1 MGRGSS
7 KAGGNAK
14 SINLSE
20 VNDMIKSS
28 PSTALNQL
36 SETLQS
42 GTIGKAKFTAN
53 GSSVS
58 QQTVTVKSGNDELQ
72 VYFSSG
78 YSPQQAT
85 NSTQAIKSG
94 IYAITKHN
102 GDVTAYRVLTETKT
116 KSIKSAKKNYDS
128 VLDAW
133 KKITKQKQITF

>member
-7 KAGGNAK
+7 KAGGKAK
-14 SINLSE
+14 AINLSE

-128 VLDAW
+128 VLDVW

>member
-7 KAGGNAK
+7 KAGGNAR
-14 SINLSE
+14 
-20 VNDMIKSS
+20 
-28 PSTALNQL
+28 A
-36 SETLQS
+36 LQS